1 MTFLHPVNYKYFY
14 SNNVQLRAAY
24 YRSLSRPG
32 FKESA
37 QYLRLVKM
45 KAVENFLARWVI
57 QTLKVYEADNF
68 DLGVEI
74 YGWITISLLAFSTKT

>member
-1 MTFLHPVNYKYFY
+1 MNYKYFY

-37 QYLRLVKM
+37 PVPEISENEGSGEFSGTMGNPDL
-45 KAVENFLARWVI
+45 KA
-57 QTLKVYEADNF
+57 YEADNF
-68 DLGVEI
+68 DFGIEI
-74 YGWITISLLAFSTKT
+74 YGVD